1 MPTFAPG
8 LEPLGK
14 EGGWGDKE
22 LQQRREKRENDGRGD
37 KWNAPMC
44 VPARAAVYVPYLYL
58 YISHRAYDKRVG
70 GGGADAMQLNVVK
83 QEEQTLQS
91 KDQEQAQP

>member
-1 MPTFAPG
+1 
-8 LEPLGK
+8 
-14 EGGWGDKE
+14 
-22 LQQRREKRENDGRGD
+22 
-37 KWNAPMC
+37 MC

-58 YISHRAYDKRVG
+58 YVSRRAYDKRVG
-70 GGGADAMQLNVVK
+70 GGEADAMQLNVVK